1 MEIIPFG
8 KLYVMRNMLRLL
20 ILFITACCTAL
31 PDTAIAQQDSLKVLS
46 WNIYMLPLSV
56 KSVGQAKRVQYIAEQ
71 MNEAD
76 YDVIVFQEAFERHA
90 RYRLSKLMRKDY
102 PYQEGPANAKP
113 SLLRMNS
120 GVWILSKHPM
130 KFLDELDYKRSSG
143 VDKVARKGALLV
155 EVNKNGKKYHVAGTH
170 LQAGASKKKDDIR
183 HSQFQELQQLLHQY
197 EVAGVPQL
205 VCGDFNTPMNDRK
218 NYNLMLE
225 TLKVQDGPLE
235 SSLQYTYDAKE
246 NDLAA
251 GGDYCEVLDYI
262 FIKDN
267 SNKVQ
272 CSKRKVIAF
281 TAKWHEKRKHLSDHY
296 AVEIMVISE

>member
-1 MEIIPFG
+1 M
-8 KLYVMRNMLRLL
+8 VRLL
-20 ILFITACCTAL
+20 ILFIIASFIAPPYTAV
-31 PDTAIAQQDSLKVLS
+31 AQQDSLKVLS

-71 MNEAD
+71 LNDAD
-76 YDVIVFQEAFERHA
+76 YDVIVFQEAFERDA
-90 RYRLSKLMRKDY
+90 RYRLSKLMRKQY

-120 GVWILSKHPM
+120 GVWIVSKHPM
-130 KFLDELDYKRSSG
+130 KFLDELDYKRAAG

-155 EVNKNGKKYHVAGTH
+155 EINKNGKVYHVAGTH
-170 LQAGASKKKDDIR
+170 LQAGASKKKDEIR

-197 EVAGVPQL
+197 EVIGVSQL

-251 GGDYCEVLDYI
+251 GGEYREVLDYI
-262 FIKDN
+262 LLKDN
-267 SNKVQ
+267 SQKVSF
-272 CSKRKVIAF
+272 SKRRVIAF
-281 TAKWHEKRKHLSDHY
+281 TAKWHEKRKSLSDHY
-296 AVEIMVISE
+296 AVEIMLVSEQ

>member
-1 MEIIPFG
+1 MKNILRILVLFVTASFIAFPNIIS
-8 KLYVMRNMLRLL
+8 
-20 ILFITACCTAL
+20 
-31 PDTAIAQQDSLKVLS
+31 AQQDSLKVLS

-71 MNEAD
+71 MNAAD
-76 YDVIVFQEAFERHA
+76 YDIIVFQEAFERDA
-90 RYRLSKLMRKDY
+90 RYRLSKLLRKNY

-113 SLLRMNS
+113 SFLRMNS

-130 KFLDELDYKRSSG
+130 KFLDELDYKRATG
-143 VDKVARKGALLV
+143 VDRVARKGALLV
-155 EVNKNGKKYHVAGTH
+155 EINKNGKTYHVAGTH
-170 LQAGASKKKDDIR
+170 LQAGASRKKDEIR
-183 HSQFQELQQLLHQY
+183 HSQFQELQQLLHRY

-251 GGDYCEVLDYI
+251 GGEYREVLDYI
-262 FIKDN
+262 LLKDN
-267 SNKVQ
+267 SQKVSF
-272 CSKRKVIAF
+272 SKRRVIAF
-281 TAKWHEKRKHLSDHY
+281 TAKWHEKRKSLSDHY
-296 AVEIMVISE
+296 AVEIMLVSEP